1 MPPYGTPPD
10 MYRNSS
16 VREGTMKSRPS
27 YVPLRTKNNAK
38 TVLRKS
44 SGTTNN
50 NVSWGVV
57 NIRNYDVGLG
67 HSPCC
72 EIPLTLLETHTQF
85 PAQSL
90 DEYESKR
97 RYKRRHRKQLRI
109 PLPERQRI
117 LLEKGVSIEEMNYV
131 TRSLLPI
138 RQQIMS
144 DLSKYKG
151 FKNRSPEFFA
161 RELAEEVLSKEEFE
175 KYTHFPPPPPPK
187 VATEVKTGGSFNSFR
202 TVQLK
207 NFDEANNTKT
217 TTNNTARNGYGARTN
232 GVKKVATTNNNPNS
246 LRYGSGTK
254 SGSTVYGTRTL
265 PRASSTYAAQ
275 KQSTIK
281 KTNGANHSFYK
292 AVEGAAKSTVV
303 SSGSSSDEEMEC

>member
-10 MYRNSS
+10 MYRKPL
-16 VREGTMKSRPS
+16 VREGSMQSRPS
-27 YVPLRTKNNAK
+27 HVPLRTKNNAK

-44 SGTTNN
+44 SGTNNN

-57 NIRNYDVGLG
+57 NIRKYDVGLG

-90 DEYESKR
+90 DEYESTR

-109 PLPERQRI
+109 PLSERRRI
-117 LLEKGVSIEEMNYV
+117 LIEKGVSLDEINYV
-131 TRSLLPI
+131 TRSLYPI

-144 DLSKYKG
+144 DLASYKG
-151 FKNRSPEFFA
+151 FKNRSPQFFA
-161 RELAEEVLSKEEFE
+161 RELAEELLSKEEFE
-175 KYTHFPPPPPPK
+175 SYTHFPPPPPLK
-187 VATEVKTGGSFNSFR
+187 VATEVKTGGNFNSFR

-207 NFDEANNTKT
+207 NFDNANDKKT
-217 TTNNTARNGYGARTN
+217 TTNTRNGYGARTN
-232 GVKKVATTNNNPNS
+232 GVKKAATTNNNPNS
-246 LRYGSGTK
+246 NRYGSYGAK
-254 SGSTVYGTRTL
+254 SGSSVYGTRTL
-265 PRASSTYAAQ
+265 PKATSSYAAQ
-275 KQSTIK
+275 KQSSIK
-281 KTNGANHSFYK
+281 KTNGSNHSFYQ